1 MNDVVKKK
9 NQYLARY
16 EVDPYA
22 AFANESGPGIV
33 GRLLTCKKGDWAIGQ
48 DSTPVPPEARFL
60 FVVPETMRGWLK
72 WRDGRVVA
80 SDMGL
85 VRDNFLVKHRYALD
99 DLEESEWE
107 KGSDG
112 PRDPWSKSY
121 RALLIECS
129 PPHGDV
135 TLSGSAYG
143 LELALKALCRVY
155 SAEAALHP
163 DAYPVVGLS
172 THTRPNKS
180 YGPIK
185 GPWFDVHG
193 WATVEDVK
201 AGRKAQAALAKP
213 KKKAKAKPVAAEI
226 NDELPDW

>member
-1 MNDVVKKK
+1 MHDIVKKSD
-9 NQYLARY
+9 NYVSRHEA
-16 EVDPYA
+16 DPYA

-107 KGSDG
+107 KGPDG
-112 PRDPWSKSY
+112 PRDPWSRSY

-135 TLSGSAYG
+135 TLSGSA
-143 LELALKALCRVY
+143 RW
-155 SAEAALHP
+155 
-163 DAYPVVGLS
+163 
-172 THTRPNKS
+172 
-180 YGPIK
+180 PI
-185 GPWFDVHG
+185 G
-193 WATVEDVK
+193 
-201 AGRKAQAALAKP
+201 
-213 KKKAKAKPVAAEI
+213 
-226 NDELPDW
+226 